1 MIPPVHILVVDD
13 DPALRELLSAYLT
26 DTGFVVDLACDGAN
40 MRRAIE
46 HSMPDAIVLDLMLP
60 GEDGLT
66 LTRALRAQP
75 GAMASIPILILSA
88 RGEEIDR
95 VVGLEM
101 GADDYLAKPFS
112 PRELLAR
119 LRALLR
125 RAQASP
131 GTNTASTAA
140 QEADRLCQR
149 FGPFCLDLAARRL
162 LRDEIDLGLSSAEF
176 DLLKVFSERPNRVLT
191 RDALMDQLKG
201 YDWVPTDRTIDIRV
215 ARLRRKLEPDH
226 ANPVYIRTVRGEG
239 YLFNPR
245 GAAS

>member
-1 MIPPVHILVVDD
+1 MNPSARILVVDD

-26 DTGFVVDLACDGAN
+26 DTGFVVDLAGDGAG
-40 MRRAIE
+40 MRRAIDAAR
-46 HSMPDAIVLDLMLP
+46 PDAVVLDLMLP

-66 LTRALRAQP
+66 LTRALRAQA
-75 GAMASIPILILSA
+75 GAAAAIPVLILSA
-88 RGEEIDR
+88 RGEEVDR

-125 RAQASP
+125 RSQVASITQSAP
-131 GTNTASTAA
+131 DPD
-140 QEADRLCQR
+140 EYR
-149 FGPFCLDLAARRL
+149 FGPYHLDLAARRL
-162 LRDEIDLGLSSAEF
+162 LKDDLDLGLSSAEF
-176 DLLKVFSERPNRVLT
+176 DLLKAFTERPNRVLT
-191 RDALMDQLKG
+191 RDVLMDLLKG
-201 YDWVPTDRTIDIRV
+201 YEWDPNDRTVDIRV
-215 ARLRRKLEPDH
+215 ARLRRKIEPDPAH
-226 ANPVYIRTVRGEG
+226 PVYIRTVRGEG

>member
-1 MIPPVHILVVDD
+1 MNPPSRILVVDD

-26 DTGFVVDLACDGAN
+26 DTGFVVDLAGDGAG
-40 MRRAIE
+40 MRHAIE
-46 HSMPDAIVLDLMLP
+46 QARPDAIVLDLMLP

-66 LTRALRAQP
+66 LTRTLRAQA
-75 GAMASIPILILSA
+75 GATAAIPVLILSA
-88 RGEEIDR
+88 RGEETDR

-125 RAQASP
+125 RAQA
-131 GTNTASTAA
+131 ASTA
-140 QEADRLCQR
+140 QSVPDREEAYH
-149 FGPFCLDLAARRL
+149 FGPYCLDLAARRL
-162 LRDEIDLGLSSAEF
+162 LKDAIDLGLSGAEF
-176 DLLKVFSERPNRVLT
+176 DLIKAFIERPNRVLT
-191 RDALMDQLKG
+191 RDILMDLLKG
-201 YDWVPTDRTIDIRV
+201 YEWDPNDRTVDIRV
-215 ARLRRKLEPDH
+215 ARLRRKLEPDP

-245 GAAS
+245 GAGF

>member
-1 MIPPVHILVVDD
+1 MNPPSRILVVDD
-13 DPALRELLSAYLT
+13 DPALRELLSAYLS
-26 DTGFVVDLACDGAN
+26 DTGFVVDLAGDGAG

-46 HSMPDAIVLDLMLP
+46 QARPDAIVLDLMLP

-66 LTRALRAQP
+66 LTRALRAQT
-75 GAMASIPILILSA
+75 GAAAAIPVLILSA

-125 RAQASP
+125 RAQAAP
-131 GTNTASTAA
+131 AGPKP
-140 QEADRLCQR
+140 EATR
-149 FGPFCLDLAARRL
+149 FGPYRLDLAARRL
-162 LRDEIDLGLSSAEF
+162 LKGDSDLGLSGAEF
-176 DLLKVFSERPNRVLT
+176 DLLKAFAERPNRVLT
-191 RDALMDQLKG
+191 RDVLMDLLKG
-201 YDWVPTDRTIDIRV
+201 YDWDPNDRTVDIRV
-215 ARLRRKLEPDH
+215 ARLRRKLEPDP

-245 GAAS
+245 GAAA

>member
-1 MIPPVHILVVDD
+1 MNPPSRILVVDD
-13 DPALRELLSAYLT
+13 DPALRELLSAYLA
-26 DTGFVVDLACDGAN
+26 DTGFVVDVAGDGAD

-46 HSMPDAIVLDLMLP
+46 QARPDAIVLDLMLP
-60 GEDGLT
+60 GEDGLM
-66 LTRALRAQP
+66 LTRALRAQA
-75 GAMASIPILILSA
+75 GSVATIPVLILSA

-125 RAQASP
+125 RAQSAP
-131 GTNTASTAA
+131 DPDAYH
-140 QEADRLCQR
+140 
-149 FGPFCLDLAARRL
+149 FGPYCLDLAARRL
-162 LRDEIDLGLSSAEF
+162 LKDAIDLGLSGAEF
-176 DLLKVFSERPNRVLT
+176 DLLKVFTERPNRVLT
-191 RDALMDQLKG
+191 RDILMDLLKG
-201 YDWVPTDRTIDIRV
+201 YEWDPNDRTVDIRV
-215 ARLRRKLEPDH
+215 ARLRRKLEPAP

-245 GAAS
+245 GTGS

>member
-1 MIPPVHILVVDD
+1 MTPLSRILVVDD
-13 DPALRELLSAYLT
+13 DPALRALLSAYLT
-26 DTGFVVDLACDGAN
+26 DTGFVVDLAGDGAG

-46 HSMPDAIVLDLMLP
+46 QARPDAIVLDLMLP

-66 LTRALRAQP
+66 LTRALRAQA
-75 GAMASIPILILSA
+75 GEAAAIPVLILSA

-125 RAQASP
+125 RARTVPAV
-131 GTNTASTAA
+131 AAA
-140 QEADRLCQR
+140 QAIR
-149 FGPFCLDLAARRL
+149 FGPYHLDLAARRL
-162 LRDEIDLGLSSAEF
+162 LKGDGDLGLSGAEF
-176 DLLKVFSERPNRVLT
+176 DLLKAFAERPNRVLT
-191 RDALMDQLKG
+191 RDILMDLLKG
-201 YDWVPTDRTIDIRV
+201 YDWDPNDRTVDLRV
-215 ARLRRKLEPDH
+215 ARLRRKLEPDP

-245 GAAS
+245 GAAA

>member
-1 MIPPVHILVVDD
+1 MNPPSRILVVDD

-26 DTGFVVDLACDGAN
+26 DTGFVVDLAGDGAG

-46 HSMPDAIVLDLMLP
+46 QARPDAIVLDLMLP
-60 GEDGLT
+60 GEDGLM
-66 LTRALRAQP
+66 LTRMLRAQA
-75 GAMASIPILILSA
+75 GAAAAIPVLILSA
-88 RGEEIDR
+88 RGEETDR

-125 RAQASP
+125 RAQA
-131 GTNTASTAA
+131 ASTAPSA
-140 QEADRLCQR
+140 PDQDAYR
-149 FGPFCLDLAARRL
+149 FGPYRLDLAARRL
-162 LRDEIDLGLSSAEF
+162 LKDDSDLGLSGAEF
-176 DLLKVFSERPNRVLT
+176 DLLKAFTERPNRVLT
-191 RDALMDQLKG
+191 RDILMDLLKG
-201 YDWVPTDRTIDIRV
+201 YEWDPNDRTVDIRV
-215 ARLRRKLEPDH
+215 ARLRRKLEPDP

-245 GAAS
+245 GAGT